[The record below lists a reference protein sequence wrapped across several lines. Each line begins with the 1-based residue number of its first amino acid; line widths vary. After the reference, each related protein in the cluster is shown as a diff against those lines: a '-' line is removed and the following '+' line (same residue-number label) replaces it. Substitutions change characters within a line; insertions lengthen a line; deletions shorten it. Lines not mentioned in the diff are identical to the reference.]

1 MHQNLV
7 LGSSPSSS
15 IKARSTAAPAAGYTV
30 IVLRRVVTMNGEGT
44 GAPRNIVFNGSMVAL
59 GASGEGSNPSI
70 PNIGEG
76 DVSPGNSH
84 PKCRSLY

>member
-1 MHQNLV
+1 
-7 LGSSPSSS
+7 
-15 IKARSTAAPAAGYTV
+15 
-30 IVLRRVVTMNGEGT
+30 MNGEGA

-76 DVSPGNSH
+76 DVSPGEQ
-84 PKCRSLY
+84 PPEV